1 MEAEKLGRYK
11 IPEWHCPDHPNAIVN
26 ALETE
31 TLKEDP
37 DLK

>member
-1 MEAEKLGRYK
+1 MEAEKIRSHK
-11 IPEWHCPDHPNAIVN
+11 IPEWNCPDHPNAIAN